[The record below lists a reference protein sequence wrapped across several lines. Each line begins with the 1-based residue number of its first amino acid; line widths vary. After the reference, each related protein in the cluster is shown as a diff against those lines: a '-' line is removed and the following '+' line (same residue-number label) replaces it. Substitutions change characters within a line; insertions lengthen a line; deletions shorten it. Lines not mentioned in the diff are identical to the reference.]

1 MNNVILDII
10 KTTVPAL
17 IVFATVYYLFKTYI
31 QQQYHLE
38 SLKIQKIN
46 AKNTLPL
53 KLQAYER
60 LVLLCERISI
70 ETLIYRLNT
79 PGMEAIELRNALMI
93 AIQQEYEHNLTQQIY
108 VSENLWQIIKLAK
121 EQMQNIIGSVS
132 TGSSTSE
139 FVANLYKTFSELK
152 TNPVDFAK
160 TALKKETELI
170 FI

>member
-108 VSENLWQIIKLAK
+108 ISENLWQIIKLAK

-139 FVANLYKTFSELK
+139 FVSNLYKTFGELK

-170 FI
+170 FV